1 MAKKL
6 VQDKFNEVKLWY
18 QSKTIIGLIISSIS
32 GVVFAL
38 TKGSVDIQGAS
49 TEVLAGAEELA
60 QSADNTIVAVTF
72 FVGQAIALWGRL
84 TAKLG
89 IKK

>member
-1 MAKKL
+1 MAKKV
-6 VQDKFNEVKLWY
+6 VQDKFNEFKSWY

-38 TKGSVDIQGAS
+38 TKGSVDIQGVS
-49 TEVLAGAEELA
+49 TEILAGAEELS
-60 QSADNTIVAVTF
+60 QSADNTIAAVTF
-72 FVGQAIALWGRL
+72 FVGQVIALWGRL

-89 IKK
+89 INK